1 MNYIK
6 ISISVIIFFQFS
18 CTNSDQSNVKIRGSI
33 INKID
38 DMVYFITDD
47 STYKTTVDSTGAFMM
62 TFKIDSSAYIR
73 FRHGPESTSMY
84 IKPGDK
90 IALNIDTKEFDE
102 TITYKNSP
110 ESSFLAEKYI
120 LNEKMEFL
128 GEPLYLMEESEYQS
142 YVEKYKFSLS
152 QKLDTL
158 NDNYFKNTELK
169 KINSI
174 TEKYII
180 QKQNLSEKSKDELT
194 YMWNAVLIAR
204 EYNFYSLIESS
215 NKTEFAEILNEY
227 KNRMLE
233 SLIPLKGI
241 DWYDKEEKDKIY
253 SLIDKWKERK
263 YNFDNMPDPGEQGI
277 DFNYPDKKGESYS
290 LSSFKGNLLYV
301 DVWASWCGPC
311 IAQIPA
317 LQALEKDYHDKKITF
332 LSISVDTDRDAW
344 LKMVKDK
351 NLTGIQLWANG
362 WSDITESYAI
372 FGIPRFLLFDEN
384 GKIIS
389 TDAPRPTNN
398 DIRDLFD
405 SHLN

>member
-1 MNYIK
+1 MNYTK

-73 FRHGPESTSMY
+73 FKHGPESTSMY

-90 IALNIDTKEFDE
+90 IALNIDTKEIDE

-110 ESSFLAEKYI
+110 ESSYLAEKYI

-142 YVEKYKFSLS
+142 YVDKYKFSLS
-152 QKLDTL
+152 QKLNTL
-158 NDNYFKNTELK
+158 NNDYFKNTELK

-180 QKQNLSEKSKDELT
+180 QKQNLSEKSKEELK
-194 YMWNAVLIAR
+194 YQWNVISISR
-204 EYNFYSLIESS
+204 EYNFYSLIESLD
-215 NKTEFAEILNEY
+215 KTEFATILNEY
-227 KNRMLE
+227 NQKLLQSLNTYKNM
-233 SLIPLKGI
+233 
-241 DWYDKEEKDKIY
+241 DWYVNEEDKIY
-253 SLIDKWKERK
+253 SLINAWKERK

-277 DFNYPDKKGESYS
+277 DFSYPDEKGNNYS
-290 LSSFKGNLLYV
+290 LSSFKGNLVYV

-344 LKMVKDK
+344 LKMIKDK
-351 NLTGIQLWANG
+351 NLTGVQLWANG
-362 WSDITESYAI
+362 WSSITELYAI

-405 SHLN
+405 SYLN